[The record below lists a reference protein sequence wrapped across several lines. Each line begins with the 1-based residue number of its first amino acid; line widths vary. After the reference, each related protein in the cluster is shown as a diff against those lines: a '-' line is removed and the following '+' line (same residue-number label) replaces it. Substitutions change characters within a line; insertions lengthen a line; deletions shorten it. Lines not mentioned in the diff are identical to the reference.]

1 MDGYLKKATIGVAI
15 IIAGGLLL
23 STSVNA
29 ATLEDAKKSV
39 LSGKGEMVHPNLH
52 RESTDEET
60 KANNNVPYQ
69 VSRKMTQE
77 EAAEYFSYIDK
88 YQSQHHTVE
97 VPDNAYDY
105 IQYITEKL
113 DVSETKEITNELRLE
128 AEKYV
133 DEYKQ
138 DSSKN
143 EVPKVKQDNSKNEV
157 SKVKQNNSKNEV
169 SKKTSLWTKFLKFL
183 NM

>member
-77 EAAEYFSYIDK
+77 EAAEYFSYFQI
-88 YQSQHHTVE
+88 
-97 VPDNAYDY
+97 
-105 IQYITEKL
+105 
-113 DVSETKEITNELRLE
+113 SE
-128 AEKYV
+128 
-133 DEYKQ
+133 D
-138 DSSKN
+138 
-143 EVPKVKQDNSKNEV
+143 
-157 SKVKQNNSKNEV
+157 
-169 SKKTSLWTKFLKFL
+169 FLGRFL
-183 NM
+183 IISTDL